1 MSSGLIYFAVVAMW
15 VAYFL
20 PRWLRTHDEIS
31 DNRSLERYQ
40 SAMSLVSLG
49 TSHENLPS
57 RTEVAENKIRQMR
70 QRQLIFVGLAA
81 LFLIVFISTLFGGVP
96 FKTNALPISLILI
109 YVIHVRRQKI
119 VEEVST
125 RRRLAAARATNG
137 VRANFSDVLYRSNEN
152 ATEHWIPLR
161 PSTTVTVI
169 PNTTWQPSEV
179 PLPTYVTAAKAV
191 SRPIKEVPIKVEVAV
206 GPDEIFDQV
215 AIEEAD
221 LRAAN

>member
-70 QRQLIFVGLAA
+70 QRQLIFIGLAA
-81 LFLIVFISTLFGGVP
+81 IFLIVFISTLFGGVP
-96 FKTNALPISLILI
+96 FKTNALPLSLILI

-119 VEEVST
+119 VEEVAT
-125 RRRLAAARATNG
+125 RRRLAAGRATNG

-169 PNTTWQPSEV
+169 PNTTWQPAEV
-179 PLPTYVTAAKAV
+179 PLPTYVTAAKAT
-191 SRPIKEVPIKVEVAV
+191 SRPVKELEIKAEVAT

-215 AIEEAD
+215 AVEEAD

>member
-70 QRQLIFVGLAA
+70 QRQLIFIGLAVI
-81 LFLIVFISTLFGGVP
+81 FLIVFISTLFGGVP
-96 FKTNALPISLILI
+96 FKTNALPI
-109 YVIHVRRQKI
+109 
-119 VEEVST
+119 
-125 RRRLAAARATNG
+125 
-137 VRANFSDVLYRSNEN
+137 
-152 ATEHWIPLR
+152 
-161 PSTTVTVI
+161 
-169 PNTTWQPSEV
+169 
-179 PLPTYVTAAKAV
+179 
-191 SRPIKEVPIKVEVAV
+191 
-206 GPDEIFDQV
+206 
-215 AIEEAD
+215 
-221 LRAAN
+221 

>member
-57 RTEVAENKIRQMR
+57 RTEVAEYKTRQMQ
-70 QRQLIFVGLAA
+70 QRQLIFIGLAV
-81 LFLIVFISTLFGGVP
+81 LFLIIFISTLFGGVP
-96 FKTNALPISLILI
+96 FKTNALPFSLILI

-137 VRANFSDVLYRSNEN
+137 GRANFADVLYRSNEN
-152 ATEHWIPLR
+152 TTEHWIPLR

-169 PNTTWQPSEV
+169 PNTTWQPAEV

-191 SRPIKEVPIKVEVAV
+191 TRPVKEVPIKIEVAA

-215 AIEEAD
+215 AVEEAD

>member
-57 RTEVAENKIRQMR
+57 RTEVAENKTRQMR
-70 QRQLIFVGLAA
+70 QRQLIFIGLAA
-81 LFLIVFISTLFGGVP
+81 LFLIIFISTLFGGVP
-96 FKTNALPISLILI
+96 FKTNALPFSLILI

-125 RRRLAAARATNG
+125 RRRLAAARVTNG
-137 VRANFSDVLYRSNEN
+137 GRANFADVLYRSNEN

-169 PNTTWQPSEV
+169 PNTTWQPAEV

-191 SRPIKEVPIKVEVAV
+191 TRPVKEVPLKIEVAA

-215 AIEEAD
+215 AVEEAD

>member
-70 QRQLIFVGLAA
+70 QRQLILIGLAVI
-81 LFLIVFISTLFGGVP
+81 FLIVFISTLFGGVP

-152 ATEHWIPLR
+152 TTEHWIPLR

-169 PNTTWQPSEV
+169 PNTTWQPADV

-191 SRPIKEVPIKVEVAV
+191 SRPTKEAPIKAEVAV

>member
-49 TSHENLPS
+49 TSHETLPS
-57 RTEVAENKIRQMR
+57 RTDVAENKIHQMR
-70 QRQLIFVGLAA
+70 QRQLILIGLAA
-81 LFLIVFISTLFGGVP
+81 IFLIVFISTLFGGVP
-96 FKTNALPISLILI
+96 FKINALPLSLILI

-119 VEEVST
+119 VEEVAT

-137 VRANFSDVLYRSNEN
+137 ARVNFSDVLYRSNES

-169 PNTTWQPSEV
+169 PNTTWQPLDV
-179 PLPTYVTAAKAV
+179 PLPTYVTAPKAT
-191 SRPIKEVPIKVEVAV
+191 SRPMKEVATKVEVAV

-215 AIEEAD
+215 AAEEAD

>member
-1 MSSGLIYFAVVAMW
+1 
-15 VAYFL
+15 
-20 PRWLRTHDEIS
+20 
-31 DNRSLERYQ
+31 
-40 SAMSLVSLG
+40 
-49 TSHENLPS
+49 
-57 RTEVAENKIRQMR
+57 
-70 QRQLIFVGLAA
+70 
-81 LFLIVFISTLFGGVP
+81 
-96 FKTNALPISLILI
+96 
-109 YVIHVRRQKI
+109 

-152 ATEHWIPLR
+152 TTEHWIPLR

-169 PNTTWQPSEV
+169 PNTTWQPADV

-191 SRPIKEVPIKVEVAV
+191 SRPTKEAPIKVEVAV

>member
-20 PRWLRTHDEIS
+20 PRWLRTHDETS

-57 RTEVAENKIRQMR
+57 RTEVAELKIRQVR
-70 QRQLIFVGLAA
+70 QRQFIFMGLAT
-81 LFLIVFISTLFGGVP
+81 LFLIAFILSLFGEIP
-96 FKTNALPISLILI
+96 FKTNTLPISLILI
-109 YVIHVRRQKI
+109 YVIHVRRQK
-119 VEEVST
+119 VVSEVAT
-125 RRRLAAARATNG
+125 HRRLAAARATNG
-137 VRANFSDVLYRSNEN
+137 VRANFADVLYRSNEN
-152 ATEHWIPLR
+152 PTEHWIPLR

-169 PNTTWQPSEV
+169 PNTTWQPAGV
-179 PLPTYVTAAKAV
+179 PLPTYVTAPKAV
-191 SRPIKEVPIKVEVAV
+191 TRPIQVPLSEIAVVV

>member
-57 RTEVAENKIRQMR
+57 RTEVAENKTRQMR
-70 QRQLIFVGLAA
+70 QRRLIFIGLAA
-81 LFLIVFISTLFGGVP
+81 LFLIIFISTLFGGVP
-96 FKTNALPISLILI
+96 FKTNALPFSLILI

-137 VRANFSDVLYRSNEN
+137 GRANFADVLYRSNEN
-152 ATEHWIPLR
+152 TTEHWIPLR

-169 PNTTWQPSEV
+169 PNTTWQPAEV

-191 SRPIKEVPIKVEVAV
+191 TRPVNEVPIKIEVAA

-215 AIEEAD
+215 AVEEAD